1 MRPIV
6 DLNNLSYSDETRV
19 YYSRFNIICR
29 FIIFIIIFIY
39 CCYIFIN
46 ESFLFGI
53 LLLMVLLFLIKSSMK
68 FIKERNVV
76 LLRINSE
83 GVSVR
88 NDDLISWDEIEN
100 ERIDEVRTGDYDV
113 EHDFIFYDKKNNRQV
128 KFRVEELNI
137 GVHEI
142 VKSFEIHRG
151 RFNRR
156 NLNQQ

>member
-6 DLNNLSYSDETRV
+6 DLNNLWYSEETLV
-19 YYSRFNIICR
+19 YYSRLKIIYNS
-29 FIIFIIIFIY
+29 ILLIVIFIGCYYTFNDELYLLGVVLLII
-39 CCYIFIN
+39 
-46 ESFLFGI
+46 SFL
-53 LLLMVLLFLIKSSMK
+53 LIRSNVK
-68 FIKERNVV
+68 FIRECKIV

-88 NDDLISWDEIEN
+88 DGELISWDGIEN
-100 ERIDEVRTGDYDV
+100 ERIEIIKLAKGKS

-142 VKSFEIHRG
+142 VKSFEIHRV
-151 RFNRR
+151 RFNKK
-156 NLNQQ
+156 NLN

>member
-1 MRPIV
+1 
-6 DLNNLSYSDETRV
+6 
-19 YYSRFNIICR
+19 
-29 FIIFIIIFIY
+29 
-39 CCYIFIN
+39 
-46 ESFLFGI
+46 
-53 LLLMVLLFLIKSSMK
+53 MK

-100 ERIDEVRTGDYDV
+100 ERIDEVRTGDYDI

-128 KFRVEELNI
+128 KFRVEELSI

>member
-1 MRPIV
+1 
-6 DLNNLSYSDETRV
+6 
-19 YYSRFNIICR
+19 
-29 FIIFIIIFIY
+29 
-39 CCYIFIN
+39 
-46 ESFLFGI
+46 
-53 LLLMVLLFLIKSSMK
+53 MK
-68 FIKERNVV
+68 FIKERKVI

-88 NDDLISWDEIEN
+88 DGELISWDGIEN
-100 ERIDEVRTGDYDV
+100 ERIEEIRTGEHNI

-128 KFRVEELNI
+128 KFRVEELSI